1 MRRMRPT
8 SHRTWGFLFVRN
20 MSEDIHQKRA
30 TETLDEDTFR
40 ELLEEK
46 RYRTLHRRLLN
57 VEPSDI
63 AYLLTTV
70 EGDRAVIAFRLLPK
84 DLAVDVFDEM
94 DGALQNRLLEAFSD
108 QAARTLLEAM
118 PPDDRAELL
127 DEVPAKVARRLMQIL
142 SPDQRRVTMQLLGY
156 EEGTAGREMTPL
168 FVDLHGDMTVA
179 QALERVR
186 RLAINRETVY
196 ECYVMDRRR
205 HLIGTVSLKDM
216 VIANPDASVSD
227 IMKPEPTFVYT
238 YADREEAAREL
249 REHDL
254 LAIPVVDAEQ
264 RLVGIIT
271 YDDVVDIVEQ
281 EATEDIYRFGAV
293 PGTERGYFASR
304 ILGVVRR
311 RVVWLFLLIL
321 VNTITG
327 SIIAGEEA
335 LLGDLLILA
344 AFIPLLIGT
353 GGNVGAQSA
362 TVVIRGL
369 ATGEVNPRRALYVVV
384 REVGIGVLL
393 GIILGAIALGWSL
406 MLSSDLRV
414 AVIVSTTLLAIS
426 VMATLIGGS
435 LPFLFRRLRT
445 DPALVSAPFITTV
458 MDIFGVLVYFGIA
471 HTIIRLLA

>member
-1 MRRMRPT
+1 
-8 SHRTWGFLFVRN
+8 
-20 MSEDIHQKRA
+20 MSEDLHEKRPSA
-30 TETLDEDTFR
+30 ALDENTFK
-40 ELLEEK
+40 ELLENK
-46 RYRTLHRRLLN
+46 QYRTLRERL
-57 VEPSDI
+57 VDTEPADI
-63 AYLLTTV
+63 AELLASV
-70 EGDRAVIAFRLLPK
+70 AGDRAVIAFRLLPK
-84 DLAVDVFDEM
+84 SLAISVFDDM

-108 QAARTLLEAM
+108 QAARSFLESL
-118 PPDDRAELL
+118 PPDDRTDLL
-127 DEVPAKVARRLMQIL
+127 EEVPAKVARRLLQIL
-142 SPDQRRVTMQLLGY
+142 SPDQRRLTMQLLGY

-186 RLAINRETVY
+186 RLAIDRETVY
-196 ECYVMDRRR
+196 ECYVMDRLR

-216 VIANPDASVSD
+216 VIADPGARVSD
-227 IMKPEPTFVYT
+227 IMKPSPPFVST
-238 YADREEAAREL
+238 HADREEAAREL

-271 YDDVVDIVEQ
+271 HDDVVDIVEQ

-304 ILGVVRR
+304 IFSVVRR
-311 RVVWLFLLIL
+311 RAVWLLLLIL

-327 SIIAGEEA
+327 SVIAGQER
-335 LLGDLLILA
+335 LLGEILILA

-369 ATGEVNPRRALYVVV
+369 ATGEVIPKRALAVVA
-384 REVGIGVLL
+384 REAGIGAVL
-393 GIILGAIALGWSL
+393 GVILGMIALGWAYV
-406 MLSSDLRV
+406 LSGNLQV
-414 AVIVSTTLLAIS
+414 AVVVSSTLVAIS
-426 VMATLIGGS
+426 AMATLVGAAF
-435 LPFLFRRLRT
+435 PFVFHRLRI

-458 MDIFGVLVYFGIA
+458 MDIFGVLLYFGIA
-471 HTIIRLLA
+471 HMILRLQ

>member
-1 MRRMRPT
+1 
-8 SHRTWGFLFVRN
+8 
-20 MSEDIHQKRA
+20 MSEDIQDRQQK
-30 TETLDEDTFR
+30 ETLNEDTFR
-40 ELLEEK
+40 ELLDNK
-46 RYRTLHRRLLN
+46 QYRALRERLATLD
-57 VEPSDI
+57 PSDI
-63 AYLLTTV
+63 ADLLAAAPA
-70 EGDRAVIAFRLLPK
+70 DKAVISFRLLPK

-94 DGALQNRLLEAFSD
+94 DGALQNLLLEAFSD
-108 QAARTLLEAM
+108 QAARSLLEAM

-127 DEVPAKVARRLMQIL
+127 DEVPAKVARRLLQIL
-142 SPDQRRVTMQLLGY
+142 SPDQRRLTMRLLGY
-156 EEGTAGREMTPL
+156 EDGTAGREMTPL

-179 QALERVR
+179 QALDRVR

-205 HLIGTVSLKDM
+205 HLIGTISLKDM
-216 VIANPDASVSD
+216 VIADRDARVSD
-227 IMKPEPTFVYT
+227 IMTPEPPFVYT
-238 YADREEAAREL
+238 YTDREEAAKEL
-249 REHDL
+249 REHEL

-311 RVVWLFLLIL
+311 RATWLLLLIV

-327 SIIAGEEA
+327 SIIAGEGD
-335 LLGDLLILA
+335 LLGEILILA

-369 ATGEVNPRRALYVVV
+369 ATGEVNPRRALSVIM
-384 REVGIGVLL
+384 REVGIGAIL
-393 GIILGAIALGWSL
+393 GVVLGAITLAWSR
-406 MLSSDLRV
+406 MLSGDLRV
-414 AVIVSTTLLAIS
+414 AIIVSTTLFGIS
-426 VMATLIGGS
+426 VMATLIGGA

-458 MDIFGVLVYFGIA
+458 MDIFGVLLYFGIA
-471 HTIIRLLA
+471 HTILRLLP